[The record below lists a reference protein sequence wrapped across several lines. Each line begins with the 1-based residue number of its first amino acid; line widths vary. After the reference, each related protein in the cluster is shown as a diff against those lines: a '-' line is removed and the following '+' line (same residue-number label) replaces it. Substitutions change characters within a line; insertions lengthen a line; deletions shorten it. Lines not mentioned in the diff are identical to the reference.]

1 MWRSTRLKLRS
12 TTFPIIYKW
21 PCPCLA
27 QSFCHIVCWWL
38 KLFCTGKD
46 LPSLIDTVNSEL
58 TIIVSWLNANKMS
71 LTLKKISY
79 MIFRSRN
86 KKLDP
91 GNDIFINGCKIEQVQ
106 TTKFLG
112 VIIDCNL
119 TWKYHI
125 SYVCSKISK
134 NIGILIKSRKLFD
147 TNTLL
152 TLYYSFIYPYLLLCQ
167 PVGFHLWHLC

>member
-1 MWRSTRLKLRS
+1 MTLPLSR
-12 TTFPIIYKW
+12 PN
-21 PCPCLA
+21 CLPYCLLMT
-27 QSFCHIVCWWL
+27 QFF
-38 KLFCTGKD
+38 FCTDKD

-71 LTLKKISY
+71 LNIEKTSY

-134 NIGILIKSRKLFD
+134 NIGILIKSRKFLTQIPFWPCTIPLSIHTWINVSTCGIPLMIPML
-147 TNTLL
+147 TNIPIAEKSNAH
-152 TLYYSFIYPYLLLCQ
+152 YSWC
-167 PVGFHLWHLC
+167 